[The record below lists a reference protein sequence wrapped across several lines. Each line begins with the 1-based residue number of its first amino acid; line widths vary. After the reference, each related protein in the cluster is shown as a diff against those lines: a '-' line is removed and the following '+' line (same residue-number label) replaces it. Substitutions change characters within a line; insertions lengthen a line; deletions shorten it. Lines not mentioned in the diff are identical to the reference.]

1 MGKTI
6 RRNDEEIDYE
16 DFKIKRKENKKRE
29 LNRKLK
35 TLKFQREL
43 QQETE

>member
-6 RRNDEEIDYE
+6 RRNDEEIDFE

>member
-6 RRNDEEIDYE
+6 RRNDDNIDYD
-16 DFKIKRKENKKRE
+16 DFNEKRKENKKRD

-35 TLKFQREL
+35 TLKFQRQL
-43 QQETE
+43 QGEEE

>member
-6 RRNDEEIDYE
+6 RRNDDEIDYE
-16 DFKIKRKENKKRE
+16 DFKLKRKENKKRE

-43 QQETE
+43 QQEKE